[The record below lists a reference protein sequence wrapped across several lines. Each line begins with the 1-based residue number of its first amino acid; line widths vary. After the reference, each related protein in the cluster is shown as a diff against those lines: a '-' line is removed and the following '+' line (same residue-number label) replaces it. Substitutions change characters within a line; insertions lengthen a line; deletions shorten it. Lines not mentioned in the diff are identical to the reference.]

1 MNRIGTALGIC
12 VTLLLAAG
20 CGEQVVQSHFDGGTV
35 QRKPVAEQADAG
47 TAEAGP
53 PKVTFQESDFT
64 ESNRSRDPFRSYAK
78 AFAQEAKTQ
87 VKSQRKV
94 VLDKYSLD
102 ELKLIG
108 IVTRVHPAK
117 AMLVDPNG
125 KGYVVQPGQFVGR
138 PETVQSPGQDTTYE
152 VNWRVD
158 RIRPTEIVLV
168 REDPSNPDVPTATRV
183 IPLRPKGETQTAGE
197 Q

>member
-1 MNRIGTALGIC
+1 MNRTSTALWVC
-12 VTLLLAAG
+12 VTLLVAAG
-20 CGEQVVQSHFDGGTV
+20 CSEKISQSTYDGGTV
-35 QRKPVAEQADAG
+35 KRVPVAQVDAG
-47 TAEAGP
+47 TADAAP
-53 PKVTFQESDFT
+53 PKVAFQESEFT

-78 AFAQEAKTQ
+78 AFAEEAKSE

-158 RIRPTEIVLV
+158 RIRPTDIVLV

-183 IPLRPKGETQTAGE
+183 IPLRPKGEEQPTNGE

>member
-1 MNRIGTALGIC
+1 MNRIGTALL
-12 VTLLLAAG
+12 VSATLLVAAG
-20 CGEQVVQSHFDGGTV
+20 CGDEVVQSHFDGGTV
-35 QRKPVAEQADAG
+35 ERKPVEQVDAG
-47 TAEAGP
+47 TDAAP
-53 PKVTFQESDFT
+53 PKVTFQESEFT
-64 ESNRSRDPFRSYAK
+64 ESNRSRDPFRSYASV
-78 AFAQEAKTQ
+78 FAQEAKTQ

-138 PETVQSPGQDTTYE
+138 PEVVQSANQDTTFE

-158 RIRPTEIVLV
+158 RIRPTDIVLV

-183 IPLRPKGETQTAGE
+183 IPLRPKGEEQTTGE

>member
-1 MNRIGTALGIC
+1 MSRVGRALLVGLTFL
-12 VTLLLAAG
+12 VAVG
-20 CGEQVVQSHFDGGTV
+20 CGEEVVQSHFDGGTV
-35 QRKPVAEQADAG
+35 ERKKASQADAG
-47 TAEAGP
+47 TDAAP
-53 PKVTFQESDFT
+53 PKVAFQESDFT
-64 ESNRSRDPFRSYAK
+64 ESNQSRDPFRSYANV
-78 AFAQEAKTQ
+78 FAQEAKTQ

-125 KGYVVQPGQFVGR
+125 KGYVIKPGQFVGR
-138 PETVQSPGQDTTYE
+138 PETVQSANQDTTYQ

-158 RIRPTEIVLV
+158 RIRPTDIVLV

-183 IPLRPKGETQTAGE
+183 IPLRPKTAEQSVGE